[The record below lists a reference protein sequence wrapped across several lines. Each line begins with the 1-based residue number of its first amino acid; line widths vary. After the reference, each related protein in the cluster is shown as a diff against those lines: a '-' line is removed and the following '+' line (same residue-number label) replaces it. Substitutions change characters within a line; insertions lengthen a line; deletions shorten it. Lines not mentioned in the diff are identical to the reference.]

1 MLRKLLVV
9 AVALL
14 LAGPAAAADTYKVDA
29 THSEVMFSIRHLIGR
44 VSGQFRDFSGT
55 VTVEPGQ
62 PASSSVQFAIKAAS
76 IDTGNERRDTH
87 LRSDDFFAVE
97 KYPEITFT
105 SSAIKAVGGDS
116 YQVSG
121 TLTMRG
127 VSKQVVLE
135 VESLGFAKDP
145 WGAERAGF
153 ALKTT
158 LNRKDFGIE
167 WNQTLDQGG
176 LLLGDEV
183 GVEINIEAVKQKA
196 ATD

>member
-9 AVALL
+9 AVAFL
-14 LAGPAAAADTYKVDA
+14 LAGPAAAADTYSVDA
-29 THSEVMFSIRHLIGR
+29 THSEVTFSIRHLIGR

-62 PASSSVQFAIKAAS
+62 PSSSSVSFAIQAAS

-87 LRSDDFFAVE
+87 LRSDAFFWVE

-105 SSAIKAVGGDS
+105 SSAIEAAGGDS
-116 YQVSG
+116 YKVTG

-135 VESLGFAKDP
+135 VKLLGFAKDP
-145 WGAERAGF
+145 WGGERAGF
-153 ALKTT
+153 SLETT
-158 LNRKDFGIE
+158 LNRKDYGIE
-167 WNQTLDQGG
+167 WNQALDQGG
-176 LLLGDEV
+176 FLLGDEV
-183 GVEINIEAVKQKA
+183 AVEINIEAVKQKA
-196 ATD
+196 PTN